1 MFRRDGADIHS
12 DLFIS
17 IAQAILG
24 GTARAQGLYETIN
37 VVVRGPEWCFC
48 PTPTSLLFSFFLF
61 LKWKIADK
69 WLEPLNNQ
77 HVWDSGKMRCRRGRT
92 NAWPFLGCESQTVGL
107 ECHHQGQQFL
117 AHIPSCTGPGS
128 SLSNILLCW
137 LYFFPGLAFCVPSLG
152 SPPQTTCPHNL
163 HHRVFSGRT
172 QLISQFACGG
182 WRALSRSPN
191 ASSFQGVRLS
201 ICSEMF
207 SFEQL
212 ETKENH
218 RCPFLIDPP
227 WGPDRPED
235 SNEWE
240 RHPSD

>member
-37 VVVRGPEWCFC
+37 VTVRGPECRFC
-48 PTPTSLLFSFFLF
+48 PAPTSLLFFFFLF
-61 LKWKIADK
+61 SKWKIADK

-77 HVWDSGKMRCRRGRT
+77 HVGDSGKMRFRGGRR
-92 NAWPFLGCESQTVGL
+92 NAWPFLGGESQTVGL

-137 LYFFPGLAFCVPSLG
+137 LYLFLRLALCVPSLG

-163 HHRVFSGRT
+163 HHRVCPEQT
-172 QLISQFACGG
+172 QLISQFAHGG

-191 ASSFQGVRLS
+191 ASSFQGIRLS
-201 ICSEMF
+201 IFHLSN
-207 SFEQL
+207 L
-212 ETKENH
+212 RPRKTTDVL
-218 RCPFLIDPP
+218 FL
-227 WGPDRPED
+227 
-235 SNEWE
+235 
-240 RHPSD
+240 